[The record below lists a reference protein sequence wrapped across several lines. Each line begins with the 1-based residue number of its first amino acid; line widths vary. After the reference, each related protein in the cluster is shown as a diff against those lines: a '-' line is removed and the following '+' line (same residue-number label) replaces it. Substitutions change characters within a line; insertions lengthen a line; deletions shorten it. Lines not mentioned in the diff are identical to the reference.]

1 MPEVDGRLMQQVME
15 DREVTQAHQREIF
28 LEVLQ
33 AQVKDQ
39 GQAVAVQKLV
49 DMGVRAG
56 RAQTAQV
63 AGKLLT
69 VIHISQLRELKDIAK
84 EAGVPWAK
92 ACVMFG
98 FSSKTAD
105 LYLRQGAEL
114 GDNFVANMLAIGVP
128 VRALEIARK
137 LPENVRQ
144 RLTTGEVID
153 LETVSK
159 EELTSVIKDLAGE
172 HGKELA
178 AKDQALADERK
189 AKTKAED
196 KAKGLGERLTNLQ
209 TELGNLKAGLPV
221 DDAEAIKIIQDIEKK
236 ILPLLAVYRHTTKM
250 AGRSPEAVSRI
261 LASLEL
267 VKEVAEWT
275 GNHLA
280 AKAEGEEPDDE
291 ALGAGADMLAE
302 DIAAHDG
309 KRPVY

>member
-1 MPEVDGRLMQQVME
+1 MPEADGRLMQQVME

-33 AQVKDQ
+33 SKIKDQ
-39 GQAVAVQKLV
+39 EQAESTEKL
-49 DMGVRAG
+49 MSIAMRAG
-56 RAQTAQV
+56 RIQASKAIATFAEC
-63 AGKLLT
+63 LT
-69 VIHISQLRELKDIAK
+69 VSQLRELKALHED
-84 EAGVPWAK
+84 AGLTFAEICKLV
-92 ACVMFG
+92 G
-98 FSSKTAD
+98 ISHKTAYR
-105 LYLRQGAEL
+105 YLSIADEL
-114 GDNFVANMLAIGVP
+114 GDEFVS
-128 VRALEIARK
+128 
-137 LPENVRQ
+137 NVRQ
-144 RLTTGEVID
+144 LGVSIRTLESARALPAGVRERLTTGEVID

-172 HGKELA
+172 HGRELA

>member
-1 MPEVDGRLMQQVME
+1 
-15 DREVTQAHQREIF
+15 
-28 LEVLQ
+28 
-33 AQVKDQ
+33 
-39 GQAVAVQKLV
+39 VAW
-49 DMGVRAG
+49 
-56 RAQTAQV
+56 T
-63 AGKLLT
+63 
-69 VIHISQLRELKDIAK
+69 
-84 EAGVPWAK
+84 K
-92 ACVMFG
+92 ACEMFAL
-98 FSSKTAD
+98 SSKTAD
-105 LYLRQGAEL
+105 QYLRLADSLSDE
-114 GDNFVANMLAIGVP
+114 FVGGCRQIGVSI
-128 VRALEIARK
+128 RALETARK
-137 LPENVRQ
+137 LPEKVRQ

-178 AKDQALADERK
+178 AKDQALVDERK

-196 KAKGLGERLTNLQ
+196 KAKGLGERLTTLQ

-291 ALGAGADMLAE
+291 ALGAGADMLAD

-309 KRPVY
+309 KRPVYEVAP